1 MSCDLL
7 NSTVDSVGTPRA
19 SMASSPSTPIALSLA
34 PTEIM
39 NKDAPMRSRAAAY
52 ILDLQ
57 SRIISS
63 FEQLDPSIRFKRDKW
78 SRIGG
83 MGTSAVTA
91 TTPSKGGGDATTILE
106 KAGVNTSVVYG
117 MLPPAAI
124 KQMRADH
131 ADIPYDPSSNA
142 SLPFFAC
149 GISLVIHPRN
159 PHAPTV
165 HANYRYFEITDESFV
180 DSQTPSS
187 SSFDNDNDNKFE
199 SGDLLPAMRGKV
211 LSWWFGGGSDL
222 TPSYLYEEDAHTFH
236 GTLKAAC
243 DPFGE
248 SIYPTFKKWCD
259 EYFYIPHRQETRGIG
274 GIFFDDLSSSPHKR
288 LPESLPLYP
297 SSFSSSGQPGKET
310 SNRPRSQE
318 DIFAFIRAC
327 GDAFIPSYLPI
338 LKRRISIPS
347 TEEQRRWQLL
357 RRGRYVEFNLV
368 YDRGTKFGLQTPG
381 GRIESILMS
390 LPETARWEYMSDM
403 GADEDTEEHKL
414 LLALKTPR
422 EWVNDSSTTR

>member
-1 MSCDLL
+1 
-7 NSTVDSVGTPRA
+7 
-19 SMASSPSTPIALSLA
+19 
-34 PTEIM
+34 M
-39 NKDAPMRSRAAAY
+39 NKYAPMRSRVAAY

-57 SRIISS
+57 SRIISA
-63 FEQLDPSIRFKRDKW
+63 FEELDPSSITFKRDKW
-78 SRIGG
+78 IRKEGG

-91 TTPSKGGGDATTILE
+91 GGSESGGDPTTVILE

-131 ADIPYDPSSNA
+131 ADIPYDPSSNK
-142 SLPFFAC
+142 SLPFFAS

-165 HANYRYFEITDESFV
+165 HANYRYFEITDESFA
-180 DSQTPSS
+180 DPEESTYSS
-187 SSFDNDNDNKFE
+187 SLGGGSD
-199 SGDLLPAMRGKV
+199 SGDGSQEVPPPRGKV
-211 LSWWFGGGSDL
+211 LSWWFGGGCDL
-222 TPSYLYEEDAHTFH
+222 TPSYLYEEDARTFH
-236 GTLKAAC
+236 GTIKAAC

-248 SIYPTFKKWCD
+248 SIYPAFKEWCD

-274 GIFFDDLSSSPHKR
+274 GIFFDDFSSGPHKR
-288 LPESLPLYP
+288 LPESTSPSPSP
-297 SSFSSSGQPGKET
+297 SSSSEVLK
-310 SNRPRSQE
+310 RPKLQE

-327 GDAFIPSYLPI
+327 GDAFIPSYVPI

-381 GRIESILMS
+381 ARIESILMS

-403 GADEDTEEHKL
+403 GVDEVTEEHKL
-414 LLALKTPR
+414 VLVLKTPR
-422 EWVNDSSTTR
+422 DWVNDPAVSR